1 LKRLVGLRVLCDYG
15 LSEMELEMKRPG
27 IHFGPCYSQDD
38 LIGHMVIYGWP
49 SLPSFSYML
58 IL

>member
-1 LKRLVGLRVLCDYG
+1 
-15 LSEMELEMKRPG
+15 MELEMKRPG